1 MPLPVLRVFFG
12 MSLNAGSGVSIGG
25 VNIVRVDVFTP
36 NNPTWLFISTTIYP
50 IRDPWDCYIYLRLF
64 DVHIVNEGK
73 KYHTWILWVVY
84 MKECFPQN
92 YCVPSDIVFGGCAC
106 VRFVAG

>member
-1 MPLPVLRVFFG
+1 MGLL
-12 MSLNAGSGVSIGG
+12 
-25 VNIVRVDVFTP
+25 
-36 NNPTWLFISTTIYP
+36 
-50 IRDPWDCYIYLRLF
+50 YIYLSLIDF
-64 DVHIVNEGK
+64 HGIVNVGK

-92 YCVPSDIVFGGCAC
+92 SCVRSDIVFGGCAC